1 MQEFINYGFLT
12 ALKNFNAKEFELL
25 NKNEIESFNNQVRIV
40 TIAFGVSS
48 EKIENPT
55 YQIKIDRFIADLNK
69 EAVVYS
75 FIGNLLKIYLGNYI
89 YKEIIED
96 EKKQKFLLKDEVKNY
111 TLSKFILK
119 FNGII

>member
-48 EKIENPT
+48 ERIEIPT

>member
-40 TIAFGVSS
+40 TIAFGVLS
-48 EKIENPT
+48 EKIETPT

-119 FNGII
+119 FNSII

>member
-48 EKIENPT
+48 EKIVTPT

-96 EKKQKFLLKDEVKNY
+96 EKKRKFLLESEVKNY
-111 TLSKFILK
+111 SLSKFILK

>member
-48 EKIENPT
+48 EKIAIPT

-96 EKKQKFLLKDEVKNY
+96 EKKRKFLSEVKDY
-111 TLSKFILK
+111 SLSKFILK